1 MNSSMSEDF
10 MPSPVAAHQASL
22 HSSSARVIFETS
34 VAQAILT
41 ACLAGAF
48 TASVSTSSTSSLNT
62 QYVMTLL
69 NQGGYQ
75 AQVTG
80 SNLVINW

>member
-1 MNSSMSEDF
+1 MSEDF

-22 HSSSARVIFETS
+22 HSTSSRVIFETS

-41 ACLAGAF
+41 ACLAGNF
-48 TASVSTSSTSSLNT
+48 STTVSTSSTSSLNT

-69 NQGGYQ
+69 NQGGYT

-80 SNLVINW
+80 TSLSISW